1 MDDTIFD
8 DEMTQGDV
16 HKENKDGEQAEE
28 QTEITSQDQTKSVL
42 MKHQGKQQHN
52 IGQSNIKSFTTP
64 ASKLKP
70 TSQHTPPTPPSRE
83 D

>member
-1 MDDTIFD
+1 M
-8 DEMTQGDV
+8 
-16 HKENKDGEQAEE
+16 A
-28 QTEITSQDQTKSVL
+28 SQDQTKSVL

-70 TSQHTPPTPPSRE
+70 TSQHIPPTPPSRE

>member
-1 MDDTIFD
+1 MAS
-8 DEMTQGDV
+8 
-16 HKENKDGEQAEE
+16 H
-28 QTEITSQDQTKSVL
+28 DQTKSVL

-52 IGQSNIKSFTTP
+52 LGHSNIKNFTTP

-70 TSQHTPPTPPSRE
+70 TPQHTPPTPPSRE

>member
-1 MDDTIFD
+1 MA
-8 DEMTQGDV
+8 
-16 HKENKDGEQAEE
+16 N
-28 QTEITSQDQTKSVL
+28 QDQTKLVL
-42 MKHQGKQQHN
+42 MKHQVKQQHN

-83 D
+83 DKKKYNGYI